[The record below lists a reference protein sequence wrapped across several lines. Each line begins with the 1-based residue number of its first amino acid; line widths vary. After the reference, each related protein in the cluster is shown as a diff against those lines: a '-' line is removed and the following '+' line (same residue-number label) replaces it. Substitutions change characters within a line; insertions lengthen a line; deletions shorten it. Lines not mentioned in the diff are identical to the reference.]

1 MDGTFVGG
9 RDFGPFSD
17 SDAGQ
22 PDDAVVLG
30 VYNDGDSVSP
40 RCGYLGVDKEFRQ
53 VDVLVHA

>member
-1 MDGTFVGG
+1 MDSTFVGG

-40 RCGYLGVDKEFRQ
+40 SCGYLGVDKEF
-53 VDVLVHA
+53 

>member
-1 MDGTFVGG
+1 MDGAFVSG

-30 VYNDGDSVSP
+30 GYDDRDTISP
-40 RCGYLGVDKEFRQ
+40 SCGYLGVDQEF
-53 VDVLVHA
+53 